1 MIKIPFPIQFF
12 VFGLF
17 ILIIASVVTALAAT
31 NIVPPTRVT
40 SQTFPITAN
49 DLKPSA
55 CAGLN
60 LTDIISG
67 SGTITGTSGNDLIL
81 GGPGNDTINGMGGND
96 CILGGGGNDTID
108 GGDGT
113 DVCIGGPGTDTF
125 ANCETVIQ

>member
-1 MIKIPFPIQFF
+1 MIKIPFPIKLFI
-12 VFGLF
+12 FGLF
-17 ILIIASVVTALAAT
+17 ILIIASVATALAAT
-31 NIVPPTRVT
+31 NIVPSTRVT
-40 SQTFPITAN
+40 SQIFSVSAN

-81 GGPGNDTINGMGGND
+81 GGPGNDTINGMGGDD

-125 ANCETVIQ
+125 ANCETAIQ